1 MTTTRKGNLT
11 IKNFG
16 NNKGA
21 MINYYNNIRNQEYV
35 EMVIGTYDVAEK
47 GYCVEIVYKNK

>member
-16 NNKGA
+16 DNKGA
-21 MINYYNNIRNQEYV
+21 MINYYNNICNKEYV
-35 EMVIGTYDVAEK
+35 EMVVSAYDVDEN
-47 GYCVEIVYKNK
+47 GYCVEIIYKKK

>member
-16 NNKGA
+16 DNKGA
-21 MINYYNNIRNQEYV
+21 MINYYNNIRNKEYV
-35 EMVIGTYDVAEK
+35 EMVVSTYDVDEN
-47 GYCVEIVYKNK
+47 GYCVEIVYKKK

>member
-16 NNKGA
+16 NNKSA
-21 MINYYNNIRNQEYV
+21 MISYYNNICNKEYV
-35 EMVIGTYDVAEK
+35 EMVINTYDVEEQ
-47 GYCVEIVYKNK
+47 GYCVEIVYKKK